1 MISPEKPYI
10 MRRFSFLFFT
20 IVIFLSFLSGCKG
33 KQVESDYPES
43 SLIDTFEVKQ
53 QPQPRT
59 TGWKKSPV
67 RYSSFRKLFNDLND
81 KHLAV
86 AKKNGIEPLE
96 SLDDAR
102 NLGFWK
108 LAKIDS
114 CEYYTV
120 DKLTHSIPYLTP
132 KTKWL
137 LMKIGKN
144 FQDSL
149 TNRGSGGRQ
158 IILTSALRSDE
169 SIKSLRRRNT
179 NASENS
185 AHRYGTTFDIAYNR
199 YNGLDLFRTL
209 RPTTNFTRRGS
220 VRFTQ
225 RTQMLHQIRNTPR
238 LFPHYGEINQTT
250 TVQST
255 GLS

>member
-149 TNRGSGGRQ
+149 TC
-158 IILTSALRSDE
+158 LLYTSDAADE
-169 SIKSLRRRNT
+169 
-179 NASENS
+179 
-185 AHRYGTTFDIAYNR
+185 
-199 YNGLDLFRTL
+199 
-209 RPTTNFTRRGS
+209 
-220 VRFTQ
+220 
-225 RTQMLHQIRNTPR
+225 
-238 LFPHYGEINQTT
+238 
-250 TVQST
+250 
-255 GLS
+255 

>member
-67 RYSSFRKLFNDLND
+67 RYSSFRKLFNDLNN

-169 SIKSLRRRNT
+169 SIKSLRQRKLGTPLRHDFRHSLQSIQRN
-179 NASENS
+179 
-185 AHRYGTTFDIAYNR
+185 R
-199 YNGLDLFRTL
+199 LDLFRTL

-225 RTQMLHQIRNTPR
+225 RTQMLHQIRNTTR

-255 GLS
+255 DLS

>member
-1 MISPEKPYI
+1 MISPGKPYI
-10 MRRFSFLFFT
+10 MRRLSFLFFT

-169 SIKSLRRRNT
+169 SI
-179 NASENS
+179 
-185 AHRYGTTFDIAYNR
+185 
-199 YNGLDLFRTL
+199 GL
-209 RPTTNFTRRGS
+209 
-220 VRFTQ
+220 
-225 RTQMLHQIRNTPR
+225 
-238 LFPHYGEINQTT
+238 
-250 TVQST
+250 
-255 GLS
+255 

>member
-1 MISPEKPYI
+1 
-10 MRRFSFLFFT
+10 MRRLSFLFFT

-144 FQDSL
+144 FIGYAVARYPQYSGFDRHPH
-149 TNRGSGGRQ
+149 RGYFPSGG
-158 IILTSALRSDE
+158 
-169 SIKSLRRRNT
+169 
-179 NASENS
+179 
-185 AHRYGTTFDIAYNR
+185 
-199 YNGLDLFRTL
+199 
-209 RPTTNFTRRGS
+209 P
-220 VRFTQ
+220 
-225 RTQMLHQIRNTPR
+225 
-238 LFPHYGEINQTT
+238 
-250 TVQST
+250 
-255 GLS
+255 

>member
-1 MISPEKPYI
+1 MISPGKPYI
-10 MRRFSFLFFT
+10 MRRLSFLFFT

-43 SLIDTFEVKQ
+43 SLSDTFEVKQ
-53 QPQPRT
+53 QPHPRT
-59 TGWKKSPV
+59 TPC
-67 RYSSFRKLFNDLND
+67 NDLND

-199 YNGLDLFRTL
+199 YNVTDSTYFVPSDRLRILLGEVLYDLRKE
-209 RPTTNFTRRGS
+209 
-220 VRFTQ
+220 
-225 RTQMLHQIRNTPR
+225 HKCYIKYEIRQGCFHITAR
-238 LFPHYGEINQTT
+238 
-250 TVQST
+250 
-255 GLS
+255 

>member
-96 SLDDAR
+96 LLDR
-102 NLGFWK
+102 CPEFG
-108 LAKIDS
+108 
-114 CEYYTV
+114 
-120 DKLTHSIPYLTP
+120 
-132 KTKWL
+132 
-137 LMKIGKN
+137 
-144 FQDSL
+144 
-149 TNRGSGGRQ
+149 
-158 IILTSALRSDE
+158 ILETC
-169 SIKSLRRRNT
+169 
-179 NASENS
+179 
-185 AHRYGTTFDIAYNR
+185 
-199 YNGLDLFRTL
+199 
-209 RPTTNFTRRGS
+209 
-220 VRFTQ
+220 
-225 RTQMLHQIRNTPR
+225 
-238 LFPHYGEINQTT
+238 
-250 TVQST
+250 
-255 GLS
+255 

>member
-169 SIKSLRRRNT
+169 SLKSLRRRNT

-199 YNGLDLFRTL
+199 YNVTDSTYFVPSDRLRILLGEVLYDLRKE
-209 RPTTNFTRRGS
+209 
-220 VRFTQ
+220 
-225 RTQMLHQIRNTPR
+225 HKCYIKYEIRQGCFHITAR
-238 LFPHYGEINQTT
+238 
-250 TVQST
+250 
-255 GLS
+255 

>member
-1 MISPEKPYI
+1 

-43 SLIDTFEVKQ
+43 SLIDTFEVK

-199 YNGLDLFRTL
+199 YNVTDSTYFVPSDRLRILLGEVLYDLRKE
-209 RPTTNFTRRGS
+209 
-220 VRFTQ
+220 
-225 RTQMLHQIRNTPR
+225 HKCYIKYEIRQGCFHITAR
-238 LFPHYGEINQTT
+238 
-250 TVQST
+250 
-255 GLS
+255 

>member
-114 CEYYTV
+114 VNT
-120 DKLTHSIPYLTP
+120 TPSI
-132 KTKWL
+132 
-137 LMKIGKN
+137 N
-144 FQDSL
+144 
-149 TNRGSGGRQ
+149 
-158 IILTSALRSDE
+158 
-169 SIKSLRRRNT
+169 
-179 NASENS
+179 
-185 AHRYGTTFDIAYNR
+185 
-199 YNGLDLFRTL
+199 
-209 RPTTNFTRRGS
+209 
-220 VRFTQ
+220 
-225 RTQMLHQIRNTPR
+225 
-238 LFPHYGEINQTT
+238 
-250 TVQST
+250 
-255 GLS
+255 